1 MPRWPPNPACSR
13 PTSGCDPAGERGS
26 CPNPADAGARLSTG
40 ADGVEP
46 EVQNETQPFPQ
57 PMNPLLWPVRS
68 VANGLGLAWWA
79 RVQTRSPDAVYWF
92 GPFVRR
98 STLEAALEPFLADL
112 RSEAPASIEH
122 QLLRTQRGEPLTE
135 AVDLA

>member
-1 MPRWPPNPACSR
+1 MGFLA
-13 PTSGCDPAGERGS
+13 A
-26 CPNPADAGARLSTG
+26 AGARLRTG
-40 ADGVEP
+40 VGGVEP
-46 EVQNETQPFPQ
+46 EGQNGTDSIPW

-79 RVQTRSPDAVYWF
+79 RVQTRTPDAVYWF

-98 STLEAALEPFLADL
+98 STLETALQPFLADL
-112 RSEAPASIEH
+112 RSEGPASIEH

-135 AVDLA
+135 APDLG